1 MSEVQT
7 WSTTAASNS
16 SAAPNGFPEG
26 MPPSGVNDAAREV
39 MAAVARYR
47 SDTDGVNTSSGT
59 DTITLAASRTMTAY
73 AQGDFYMFKAGGTN
87 TGAATLNVD
96 SLGAKNVYL
105 QGAALTGGEI
115 LSGQM
120 VAVVYD
126 GTQFQLVN
134 PTLPTGVL
142 NFTAYKRDT
151 DGYNTSAGTSN
162 VMTLGASQVVTAYA
176 AGDLYT
182 FKSGTSNSA
191 ATTINVDG
199 AGAKNIYAA
208 GAALSGGEIV
218 SGRIYTIVYDGT
230 QFQLLNPSKFPT
242 ADGAVGAPS
251 IAPTSDSDTG
261 FYFAANTINAAT
273 GGTQALSLDSTQNL
287 KFNSGYG
294 SVETAYG
301 CRAWVSFDG
310 TGTPT
315 ARGSGNV
322 SSITDNGTGDY
333 TINFTTAMPDANYAV
348 LCSTTIT
355 TDSSTTR
362 SGDTFG
368 SRSGSIPATGSVRVL
383 SKTGA
388 NSALDASN
396 NDKSYLFLAIL
407 R

>member
-191 ATTINVDG
+191 ATTINVDS
-199 AGAKNIYAA
+199 AGAKNIYSA

-301 CRAWVSFDG
+301 CRAWINFDG
-310 TGTPT
+310 TSVTGTGMT
-315 ARGSGNV
+315 GVHGSGGIT
-322 SSITDNGTGDY
+322 SITDNGVGDY
-333 TINFTTAMPDANYAV
+333 TLNFSITLPDDNYAV
-348 LCSTTIT
+348 VCGRSISGTVNNPGFGENETSVLKTTTAVRLCCQ
-355 TDSSTTR
+355 
-362 SGDTFG
+362 
-368 SRSGSIPATGSVRVL
+368 SGSTPAKIDKDYLSV
-383 SKTGA
+383 
-388 NSALDASN
+388 
-396 NDKSYLFLAIL
+396 AIF